1 MFASPAFAQA
11 AGATS
16 GGAGSILSLAIPW
29 VLIIGIFYLLIW
41 RPQHR
46 AQKAQRARIEA
57 AKKGDTVVTGG
68 GLIGKVT
75 RVDGDEVEIELGPNI
90 KVRALR
96 STLSEVRVPGGAPAN
111 D

>member
-1 MFASPAFAQA
+1 MFSSPAFAQA
-11 AGATS
+11 TGAS
-16 GGAGSILSLAIPW
+16 AGGAGSLISLAIPW

-41 RPQHR
+41 RPQQR
-46 AQKAQRARIEA
+46 QQKAHRARIEA

-75 RVDGDEVEIELGPNI
+75 KVDGDEVEIELGPNV
-90 KVRALR
+90 KVRALKG
-96 STLSEVRVPGGAPAN
+96 TLSEVRLPGGQPAN